1 MARSRKKKAMKT
13 VRRLYRLALKW
24 VVTRG
29 AEPTTW
35 LGAGAIAGMLGY
47 NSPEWAALAYK
58 AAGICAAIAMV
69 MGEKG
74 SKPNPGRKIKTD

>member
-1 MARSRKKKAMKT
+1 MARRRKKKTAI
-13 VRRLYRLALKW
+13 RRVYRLALKW

-35 LGAGAIAGMLGY
+35 LGAGAMAGMLGY
-47 NSPEWAALAYK
+47 SSPEWAALAYK
-58 AAGICAAIAMV
+58 AAAICAAIAMV